1 MAVDAHIQK
10 LRKVLVEG
18 LQLSHVAPEDIDPD
32 EPLFGGRLGLD
43 SVDALEFVME
53 IERNFGV
60 QLQDDA
66 ESRKVLASLRTVAA
80 WIDAQAT

>member
-1 MAVDAHIQK
+1 VDERLERLK
-10 LRKVLVEG
+10 RVLVEG
-18 LQLSHVAPEDIDPD
+18 LHLEVAPEDVDPD

-43 SVDALEFVME
+43 SVDALELVME

-66 ESRKVLASLRTVAA
+66 ESRKVLHSLRTIAEHIAA
-80 WIDAQAT
+80 RSG